1 MDNIKYTNIH
11 IVGVIRRKRE
21 RERDSENNG
30 SGRFSSK
37 NYTNMRKETS
47 SESVENPIQMNTRKN
62 TERHILIK
70 LIKIKHEKIL
80 KAIREKQQIT
90 HKGIPIRLSIY
101 LSAETL

>member
-11 IVGVIRRKRE
+11 IIGVLRRKRE
-21 RERDSENNG
+21 RKRDSENNG

-37 NYTNMRKETS
+37 NYTNIRKETS
-47 SESVENPIQMNTRKN
+47 PESVENPIQVNTRKN

-80 KAIREKQQIT
+80 KAIKIKQQIT
-90 HKGIPIRLSIY
+90 HKGIP
-101 LSAETL
+101 